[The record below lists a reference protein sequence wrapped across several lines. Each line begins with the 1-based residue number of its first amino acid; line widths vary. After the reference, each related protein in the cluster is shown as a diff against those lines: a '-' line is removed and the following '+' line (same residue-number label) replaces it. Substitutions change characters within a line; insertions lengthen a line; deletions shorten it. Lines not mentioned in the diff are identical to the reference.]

1 VANGGV
7 RADTRGVSLG
17 KLNPCLSAAVGAL
30 VAACA
35 VGAPPALAHGV
46 EQVVRTERVSGH
58 RVTVATHV
66 DTRAELAQ
74 AAPSADASRALGVP
88 ADMPSLGG
96 PAGSLPVPWLADSWC
111 GNETTANNTA
121 NAADSTSPVIKVV
134 YAYPYDQADRFSTY
148 GSVIQKQIKTIS
160 GLVYATS
167 GQLRSLRIDLGTS
180 CGAAYVDI
188 QTVPLPHTLD
198 YYRGYPVDGSPSR
211 FDEIVNDVAPAL
223 GSPAQR
229 RNVLVYADYLGANN
243 LDGSSFGAAGQAE
256 LIAGPPGISDQPG
269 SGNPH
274 NAGGLYAVAYGMGRQ
289 YFTSNSAAFGD
300 EVPLHETTH
309 TLGAV
314 QDSAPHSSQA
324 GHCYDESD
332 VECYNDG
339 GSYFTTGGSTVASC
353 SDSAHEVYD
362 CNLDDYF
369 NPTPAPG
376 SYLATHWNLFNS
388 AFMCDAASCAT
399 GSGSGGG
406 GEPPTS
412 PAPPPT
418 TVVNPAPPPTNPPVA
433 VAFTS
438 STLAR
443 AVGLLRAA
451 ARVAVRLS
459 QPRPTLRI
467 GRAVCPN
474 VCRGSVSLYVLR
486 GPGVRHTLS
495 LGHIDFSLHQGRS
508 TELRVAIT
516 AKVRRLLRRQRKL
529 NASLTLT
536 ANRATVTRRFT
547 LRAA

>member
-1 VANGGV
+1 VATAGV
-7 RADTRGVSLG
+7 RADIWSVPLG
-17 KLNPCLSAAVGAL
+17 KRIPCLSAALGAL

-35 VGAPPALAHGV
+35 ACAPPALAHGD

-58 RVTVATHV
+58 SVTVATHV

-74 AAPSADASRALGVP
+74 AAPSADASRDLGVP

-96 PAGSLPVPWLADSWC
+96 PAGSLPAPWLADSWC
-111 GNETTANNTA
+111 GAETTANNTA
-121 NAADSTSPVIKVV
+121 NAMDSTSPVIKVV
-134 YAYPYDQADRFSTY
+134 YAYPSDQADRFSTY
-148 GSVIQKQIKTIS
+148 KSVIQEQVKTIS

-167 GQLRSLRIDLGTS
+167 GQLRSLRFDLGTS
-180 CGAAYVDI
+180 CGGAYVDI

-198 YYRGYPVDGSPSR
+198 YYRGYGANGSPSR
-211 FDEIVNDVAPAL
+211 FDQIVNDVGPAL
-223 GSPAQR
+223 GSSAQR
-229 RNVLVYADYLGANN
+229 RNALVYADYLGATNI
-243 LDGSSFGAAGQAE
+243 DGTSFGAAGQGE
-256 LIAGPPGISDQPG
+256 LITGPPGISDQPG

-274 NAGGLYAVAYGMGRQ
+274 NAGGLYAVAYGLGRT
-289 YFTSNSAAFGD
+289 YFTSNSQAFGD
-300 EVPLHETTH
+300 EVPLHEITH

-339 GSYFTTGGSTVASC
+339 GEYFASGGSTVASC
-353 SDSAHEVYD
+353 SDGAHEVYD

-369 NPTPAPG
+369 SPSPAPG

-388 AFMCDAASCAT
+388 AFLCDAASCGT
-399 GSGSGGG
+399 GTTGG

-418 TVVNPAPPPTNPPVA
+418 TVVNPAPGATNPA
-433 VAFTS
+433 TGVAFTLG
-438 STLAR
+438 TLAR
-443 AVGLLRAA
+443 AVGLVRPG
-451 ARVAVRLS
+451 ARVAVRLR
-459 QPRPTLRI
+459 QARPTLRI
-467 GRAVCPN
+467 GRAACPN
-474 VCRGSVSLYVLR
+474 VCRGAVSVYVLR
-486 GPGVRHTLS
+486 GHGVRHALS
-495 LGHIDFSLHQGRS
+495 LGRVSFSLLQGRS
-508 TELRVAIT
+508 TELRVAIPT
-516 AKVRRLLRRQRKL
+516 RVLRLLRRHRTL